1 MRMRFFQGTA
11 LLVSLAAALVTGV
24 FPRPRT
30 AEASER
36 AGPFGCAQDKQ
47 APPLQKPGSGGEE
60 RKVAGTWRGESLCV
74 EKGTACHDE
83 VAVYRIA
90 AIPDKPGYLMVSGG
104 KVVDGKEIVMGTG
117 EWRYDSAKRTMSVEL
132 PRGVITLKADGDR
145 LEGTF
150 ILPDK
155 TVLRRISLKRSTSGE

>member
-1 MRMRFFQGTA
+1 MAQ
-11 LLVSLAAALVTGV
+11 
-24 FPRPRT
+24 T

-36 AGPFGCAQDKQ
+36 AGQ
-47 APPLQKPGSGGEE
+47 APPLQKARSDGEE
-60 RKVAGTWRGESLCV
+60 RKLAGTWRGDSLCV
-74 EKGTACHDE
+74 EKGDGDVKSPLQSLGWRNTACHDE

-90 AIPDKPGYLMVSGG
+90 AIPGKPGYLMVSGG

-117 EWRYDSAKRTMSVEL
+117 EWRYDSTKRTLSVEL

-150 ILPDK
+150 TLPDK
-155 TVLRRISLKRSTSGE
+155 TVLRRITLKRAE